1 MNPIHTD
8 DAPAAVGP
16 YSQAVVTTVTGR
28 PGEMVFCSGQIP
40 LVPGGE
46 PGEMPNDIA
55 AQTAQVLDNLTA
67 VLRASGCD
75 RTDVVKTTI
84 YVTDLNHF
92 GTVNEVYARYFPICP
107 PARATVQVVALPLGA
122 AVEIDAIAIA
132 R

>member
-75 RTDVVKTTI
+75 RTDVVKQKQKMLVCIEERIRGDFFTNNRDT
-84 YVTDLNHF
+84 
-92 GTVNEVYARYFPICP
+92 
-107 PARATVQVVALPLGA
+107 
-122 AVEIDAIAIA
+122 
-132 R
+132 